1 MTDAAVAQTKRSN
14 PAVVVLAW
22 MAVGLPLLWGV
33 VLTLK
38 KALALF
44 K

>member
-1 MTDAAVAQTKRSN
+1 MTDAAVEQTKRSS
-14 PAVVVLAW
+14 PGVVVLAW